1 MNPFRYFQLAAVAC
15 ALAPALA
22 SAVPQTNIPDALG
35 EVDNLQEAKQLWLV
49 QDVQKETKPEF
60 FTRLEKDA
68 AAGNVK
74 AQATL
79 GLCYYQGYGV
89 KKDLAKAV
97 ELYQQAAKAGHAG
110 AQNNLGLMYE
120 YGTGLPVDHAK
131 AHELYVAAAK
141 QKLRDAEYNL
151 GVEYDQG
158 ISVPQ
163 SWTEARSWYEKAAA
177 QGHTAALT
185 NLGNLYLN
193 GHGVPVN
200 LETAKK
206 YLQTPADV
214 GNPTAQYNL
223 ATCYFLQHNATEGT
237 TYLRRAAEGGSS
249 NAQLEWGRYLYNS
262 APPRRDVTKAIYWTR
277 LALQT
282 LTANNSKLLPKAQ
295 AQLAFMLMAQHGET
309 DAAEAFRAAVASAQT
324 GYPDGEFALGL
335 CYVNGTGVAS
345 DRAAGF
351 KWFQAAAAQKQ
362 VRAAAMLAYFY
373 EDGGTVPRDYK
384 EAVKWLRIAAEGG
397 EHQAQFHLGRC
408 YRDGTGV
415 DIDQKEAL
423 KWFRLS
429 VQGPNP
435 SEDGKKALAQLSG
448 QLNHTD
454 AEAAFQ
460 KGVALGQAARR
471 DHSSMVEAILALT
484 EASDLGH
491 PLATTALARMY
502 RMGDGVPKDDEKA
515 EELIARIA
523 ETTNPSVL
531 CQIGF
536 TYLPT
541 GNQPP
546 NEKYVDE
553 ALGYLER
560 AAQHGYGPAQG
571 PLGFCYMTAS
581 PAHQDF
587 VAAFVWLSL
596 AASQGDESSRAYL
609 ERLRTRLSNA
619 QTAEATRR
627 LSELQARIPT
637 RSPGQQPAQ

>member
-1 MNPFRYFQLAAVAC
+1 MNLLRSLQLAVAAC

-22 SAVPQTNIPDALG
+22 SAVPQTNIPGALG
-35 EVDNLQEAKQLWLV
+35 EIDNVQETKQLWLV
-49 QDVQKETKPEF
+49 QDVQKETKPDF
-60 FTRLEKDA
+60 FKRLEREA

-97 ELYQQAAKAGHAG
+97 ELYQQAAKGGHAG
-110 AQNNLGLMYE
+110 AQNNLGLIYD
-120 YGTGLPVDHAK
+120 YGTGVPVDHAK
-131 AHELYVAAAK
+131 AHELYQAAAK

-158 ISVPQ
+158 ISVPRN
-163 SWTEARSWYEKAAA
+163 WEEARGWYEKAAA
-177 QGHTAALT
+177 QGHMAALT

-193 GHGVPVN
+193 GHGVPANV
-200 LETAKK
+200 ETAKK

-214 GNPTAQYNL
+214 GNAVAQYNL
-223 ATCYFLQHNATEGT
+223 ATCYILQHNPEEAA
-237 TYLRRAAEGGSS
+237 TYLRRSAESGFS
-249 NAQLEWGRYLYNS
+249 NGQLQWGRYLYETKS
-262 APPRRDVTKAIYWTR
+262 PQRDVAKAIYWTR
-277 LALQT
+277 LAIET
-282 LTANNSKLLPKAQ
+282 LSANSSKLLPKAQ
-295 AQLAFMLMAQHGET
+295 AQLAFMLMAHHS
-309 DAAEAFRAAVASAQT
+309 ASNAPEAFRAAVASAQA
-324 GYPDGEFALGL
+324 GHPDGEFALGL

-345 DRAAGF
+345 DHAAGF

-362 VRAAAMLAYFY
+362 VQAAAMLGYFY

-423 KWFRLS
+423 KWFRMS

-435 SEDGKKALAQLSG
+435 SEDGRKALAQLSG

-460 KGVALGQAARR
+460 RGMTLGQAARR

-491 PLATTALARMY
+491 PFATTALARMY

-546 NEKYVDE
+546 NEKYVDT

-609 ERLRTRLSNA
+609 ERLRSRLSNA

-627 LSELQARIPT
+627 LTELRARIPT
-637 RSPGQQPAQ
+637 RPPQGAP